1 MLNKGELR
9 ERNIQFWSEFK
20 EYMRPAISSNG
31 KRINWLSYPTSV
43 KFLYLRMECD
53 KVSARLNFDIQA
65 KDPAIRE
72 IVWEQMEEL
81 KKVLTDAMGGDS
93 GEWIFAHYSD
103 DIESFCRITWE
114 LKGVNF
120 FVEADHPVIYKFLKE
135 KIIAFDEF
143 YQNYK
148 DILIGLIK

>member
-1 MLNKGELR
+1 MLNKGELK
-9 ERNIQFWSEFK
+9 ERNIQFWSDFK

-31 KRINWLSYPTSV
+31 RRINWLSYPTGV

-53 KVSARLNFDIQA
+53 KVGARLNFDIQA

-81 KKVLTDAMGGDS
+81 KKVLTDSMGDS
-93 GEWIFAHYSD
+93 GEWIFDFSTPD
-103 DIESFCRITWE
+103 VESFCRITWE
-114 LKGVNF
+114 LKNVNF
-120 FVEADHPVIYKFLKE
+120 FVEADHPEIFKFLKE

-148 DILIGLIK
+148 DILIQLIK

>member
-20 EYMRPAISSNG
+20 EYLRPAISSNG
-31 KRINWLSYPTSV
+31 RRINWLSYPTGV

-53 KVSARLNFDIQA
+53 KTGARLNFDIQA

-81 KKVLTDAMGGDS
+81 KKVLTDSMGGDA
-93 GEWIFAHYSD
+93 GEWNFNQSSPDIDSFA
-103 DIESFCRITWE
+103 RITWE

-120 FVEADHPVIYKFLKE
+120 FVEADHPEIYQFLKE

-148 DILIGLIK
+148 DILINLIK

>member
-9 ERNIQFWSEFK
+9 ERNIQFWTAFK
-20 EYMRPAISSNG
+20 EYLRPAISSNG
-31 KRINWLSYPTSV
+31 RRINWLSYPTSV

-53 KVSARLNFDIQA
+53 KSGARLNFDIQA

-81 KKVLTDAMGGDS
+81 KKVLTDTMGDA
-93 GEWIFAHYSD
+93 GEWIPDCSSH
-103 DIESFCRITWE
+103 DIDSFGRISWE

-120 FVEADHPVIYKFLKE
+120 FVEADHPEIFKFLKE

-148 DILIGLIK
+148 DILIHLIK

>member
-9 ERNIQFWSEFK
+9 ERNIQFWSDFK

-31 KRINWLSYPTSV
+31 RRINWLSYPTSV

-53 KVSARLNFDIQA
+53 KTGARLNFDIQA

-81 KKVLTDAMGGDS
+81 KKVLTDSMGEPGDWNPTCFS
-93 GEWIFAHYSD
+93 A
-103 DIESFCRITWE
+103 DIESFGRISWE

-120 FVEADHPVIYKFLKE
+120 FVADDHAEIFKFLKE

>member
-1 MLNKGELR
+1 MLNKGELK
-9 ERNIQFWSEFK
+9 ERNIQFWSDFK

-31 KRINWLSYPTSV
+31 RRINWLSYPTGV

-53 KVSARLNFDIQA
+53 KLGARLNFDIQA

-81 KKVLTDAMGGDS
+81 KKVLTDSMGDS
-93 GEWIFAHYSD
+93 GEWIFDLSTPD
-103 DIESFCRITWE
+103 VESFCRITWE
-114 LKGVNF
+114 LKNVNF
-120 FVEADHPVIYKFLKE
+120 FVEADHPEIFKFLKE

-148 DILIGLIK
+148 DILIQLIK